1 MLRWRNVA
9 GSQQPIPRIELKM
22 MCQLELIQLLHNKT
36 SLHSEKMNNVSNC
49 VFKFYFSFN
58 TMQKDLK
65 TIKHNDYN
73 HEVLKINLSLLS
85 IISILCWRSAK
96 QFLELIFSVGET
108 PKLSRHSL
116 KLPPLDVTGK
126 IRINLLSAKHKLVV
140 WMNLSSFI

>member
-1 MLRWRNVA
+1 M
-9 GSQQPIPRIELKM
+9 
-22 MCQLELIQLLHNKT
+22 
-36 SLHSEKMNNVSNC
+36 SNC

-140 WMNLSSFI
+140 WMNLSSFIQSALEKRLIVIYRSMFSTRNFPNEYR

>member
-1 MLRWRNVA
+1 
-9 GSQQPIPRIELKM
+9 
-22 MCQLELIQLLHNKT
+22 
-36 SLHSEKMNNVSNC
+36 
-49 VFKFYFSFN
+49 
-58 TMQKDLK
+58 MQKDLK

-85 IISILCWRSAK
+85 IIS
-96 QFLELIFSVGET
+96 IFSVGET